1 MKDNRLGGVALVAGA
16 VVSILVMLLHPG
28 GAHHVS
34 KAQFENLIALIIGVH
49 ALAMAGLPVSFA
61 GALVLTRRL
70 DAPGRIAV
78 VGLIVYGFGLLAYM
92 AAAAM
97 SGLVTPR
104 VLREMIAHTPA
115 SEQWR
120 TLLDYSHSINQ
131 AFAQIGA
138 VAFCVAVVLWSV
150 AMIRRRVF
158 PVGLAVY
165 GLVSSFVILATL
177 VLGFVDL
184 ELHGFILIT
193 FAQVIWFLGAG
204 ISLARSVPAPKLES
218 AAPA

>member
-1 MKDNRLGGVALVAGA
+1 MKDNRLGGWALVAGA
-16 VVSILVMLLHPG
+16 VVSILVMLFHPG

-70 DAPGRIAV
+70 DSPGRIAV

-97 SGLVTPR
+97 SGLVTPG
-104 VLREMIAHTPA
+104 VLREMVAHTPA
-115 SEQWR
+115 SEQWH

-138 VAFCVAVVLWSV
+138 VAFCVAIVLWSV
-150 AMIRRRVF
+150 AMLRGRVF
-158 PVGLAVY
+158 PVGLAIY
-165 GLVSSFVILATL
+165 GLASSVVIFAALI
-177 VLGFVDL
+177 LGFLDL

-193 FAQVIWFLGAG
+193 FAQVIWFGGAG
-204 ISLARSVPAPKLES
+204 ISLIQKAEN
-218 AAPA
+218 